1 MPDGYVDFETMRRE
15 VRNKYPFHKLK
26 STRQIAAVY
35 KSMKEREEKKK
46 RIEEN
51 EKKYHQYTLWEFGLE
66 EVKTK

>member
-1 MPDGYVDFETMRRE
+1 MSDGYVDFETMRRE

-35 KSMKEREEKKK
+35 KSMKEREENRK